1 MFNYLITGL
10 VGIVHQETRDI
21 IVDHETISVA
31 IELPHPLTFG
41 YDANEAYLLKQLCLE
56 YEKRIIDDGRLRH
69 LFNPSHVI
77 DILSHQYRLVNEPP
91 LSTKTSDFPTST
103 DRDRAISD
111 LVTQYHTECEQYDLT
126 VCTGP
131 VFRDG
136 IAPATYQERKLI
148 NDHALIVRTKILEK
162 ADHLGIDRAE
172 ILKAIAQWNGSF

>member
-10 VGIVHQETRDI
+10 VGIVNQETQDI
-21 IVDHETISVA
+21 IVDYEMISVT

-41 YDANEAYLLKQLCLE
+41 HATNEAYLLKQLCLE
-56 YEKRIIDDGRLRH
+56 YEKHIIDDGRLRH
-69 LFNPSHVI
+69 LFDPSHVI
-77 DILSHQYRLVNEPP
+77 DILSHQYKMINEPP
-91 LSTKTSDFPTST
+91 LLTEIGVFPTLM

-111 LVTQYHTECEQYDLT
+111 LVIEYHTECEQYDLT

-136 IAPATYQERKLI
+136 IAPATQQERKLI